1 VGRRKKDTDEYP
13 EGAQV
18 VDRLLAAYG
27 VATLALLSERLG
39 EKFSTV
45 KNWRYRGAVP
55 NKALLRT
62 AKDTERSLDWLL
74 TGEEAVSLAPK
85 SRNYESLANRRID
98 ERRAD
103 GGGAA
108 GNHLVRTDATRT
120 DGLTPYAGSLAHVR
134 AAENAFMA
142 PTEIGIERPL
152 VLPVRYELQRT
163 SREYQVIPNIEEPA
177 KAGSAPSLKGV
188 QRSVAANVA
197 GVLAMDRAWMAEQL
211 GRDDGGFATV
221 TVSGHSMTPTLHDGD
236 TIVIDTLVT
245 NVEIDGIYVL
255 RRGTTLVVKRIT
267 LKMDESAVI
276 SGDNDAH
283 GPGEILQPA
292 TVRELR
298 VVGRMVW
305 PRFR

>member
-1 VGRRKKDTDEYP
+1 
-13 EGAQV
+13 
-18 VDRLLAAYG
+18 
-27 VATLALLSERLG
+27 
-39 EKFSTV
+39 
-45 KNWRYRGAVP
+45 
-55 NKALLRT
+55 
-62 AKDTERSLDWLL
+62 
-74 TGEEAVSLAPK
+74 
-85 SRNYESLANRRID
+85 
-98 ERRAD
+98 
-103 GGGAA
+103 
-108 GNHLVRTDATRT
+108 
-120 DGLTPYAGSLAHVR
+120 
-134 AAENAFMA
+134 MA

-177 KAGSAPSLKGV
+177 KAGSAPSLKEV

-276 SGDNDAH
+276 SGDNEAH
-283 GPGEILQPA
+283 GSGEILQPA